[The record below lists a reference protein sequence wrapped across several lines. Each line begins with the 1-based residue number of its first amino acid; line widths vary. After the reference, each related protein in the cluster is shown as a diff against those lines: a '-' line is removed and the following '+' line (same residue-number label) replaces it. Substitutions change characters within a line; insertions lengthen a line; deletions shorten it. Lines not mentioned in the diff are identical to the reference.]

1 MIVVEEKEYFDM
13 IETCYRLQISS
24 ATLLS
29 WRKNNKIPKPFVFG
43 RKNYYSNDEIE
54 EYAQKIQQ
62 RIEDSKSGFTISQGY
77 ANIIPQIQMKQWD
90 YLTKADEMLYQ
101 VKKRDGDNFQ
111 LYRR

>member
-54 EYAQKIQQ
+54 VIKKYKYKLHH
-62 RIEDSKSGFTISQGY
+62 RGY
-77 ANIIPQIQMKQWD
+77 I
-90 YLTKADEMLYQ
+90 DE
-101 VKKRDGDNFQ
+101 K
-111 LYRR
+111 